1 MVRKYSYKK
10 DKDLKL
16 SENFSVWEFQ
26 CKDKSDEILI
36 DDELVD
42 KLEQLRKKVGKITVI
57 SGYRT
62 KEYNR
67 TKGTSSDNS
76 YHIQGKAATIK
87 SDLVS
92 LAKLAKEAETV
103 GFKGIIL
110 DSDSVDVSVRD
121 NLYYCSHGTTVDS
134 FNA

>member
-1 MVRKYSYKK
+1 MVKKYSYEK
-10 DKDLKL
+10 DKDVKL
-16 SENFSVWEFQ
+16 SDNFSVWEFQ
-26 CKDKSDEILI
+26 CRDKSDEILI
-36 DDELVD
+36 DDELVN
-42 KLEQLRKKVGKITVI
+42 KLELLRKKVGKITVV

-87 SDLVS
+87 SDSIS
-92 LAKLAKEAETV
+92 LEKLAREAEVV

-110 DSDSVDVSVRD
+110 DNDSVDVSIRD
-121 NLYYCSHGTTVDS
+121 NQYYCNHGTPVDS
-134 FNA
+134 FNV

>member
-76 YHIQGKAATIK
+76 YHVQGKAATIK
-87 SDLVS
+87 SDSVS
-92 LAKLAKEAETV
+92 LAELAKEAEGV

-110 DSDSVDVSVRD
+110 DSDSVDVSIRD
-121 NLYYCSHGTTVDS
+121 NLYYCNYGTVVNTFTV
-134 FNA
+134 